1 MLCSS
6 LHGGLVGCF
15 VGIFLLLVDASLLG
29 LEAGLGEGLG
39 GGVVDAF
46 TTRAA
51 GLDDGGVDLVEG
63 LFL

>member
-1 MLCSS
+1 M
-6 LHGGLVGCF
+6 LHGGVVGSF
-15 VGIFLLLVDASLLG
+15 VGVLFVVGG
-29 LEAGLGEGLG
+29 LAGFEACLGESLG